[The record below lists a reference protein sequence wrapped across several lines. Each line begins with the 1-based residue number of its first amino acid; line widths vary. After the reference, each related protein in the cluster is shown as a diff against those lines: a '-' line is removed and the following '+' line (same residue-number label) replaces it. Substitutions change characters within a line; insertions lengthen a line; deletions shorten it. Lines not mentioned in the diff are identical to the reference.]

1 MRWGKLKNREQEQTF
16 RQAIA
21 NTDDEYDE
29 EK

>member
-1 MRWGKLKNREQEQTF
+1 MRWGKLKNREQGQTF

-21 NTDDEYDE
+21 NINDEDDE